1 MLSLQICL
9 AFGHD
14 RTRATKLRQCH
25 SLKNNQAKNALFNFK
40 AQREGEKQPCKTKL
54 WLF

>member
-25 SLKNNQAKNALFNFK
+25 SLKSYQVATMSF
-40 AQREGEKQPCKTKL
+40 T
-54 WLF
+54 